1 MNIKNIIIF
10 STSACICWFAPSYG
24 GAYNLVG
31 GELAIA
37 VSIVDFGPPL
47 LGGPKI
53 AGTYHGGPWRYS
65 ISTK

>member
-1 MNIKNIIIF
+1 MCA
-10 STSACICWFAPSYG
+10 SQLRTPSG
-24 GAYNLVG
+24 GAYILVG